1 MSTIICRELFVI
13 FTYLFSGLSSGIH
26 APAPKRSHDRSPEPR
41 THNNLKIFKPSA
53 RETPSGS
60 RRHEVTRG
68 HSLLHP
74 LGTKLTPPRCRRHEV
89 TRGDTEVTRR

>member
-26 APAPKRSHDRSPEPR
+26 APAPKRSHDRNPEPR

-53 RETPSGS
+53 
-60 RRHEVTRG
+60 
-68 HSLLHP
+68 
-74 LGTKLTPPRCRRHEV
+74 
-89 TRGDTEVTRR
+89 